1 MEINVRSGD
10 IFTAEADTLL
20 VFVPQE
26 ELSPFAK
33 RVNEALGGWLEDLR
47 ANGDFSGKRGES
59 QVLYPRG
66 QMSFQRVI
74 LIGIGKREDFDAEAV
89 RRVAAIALQR
99 ARQLKAQKVAS
110 MTIGTGSGHIAL
122 RVAVR
127 AMIEGALLGLY
138 RYTAQKSAPEELSD
152 PEQLL
157 LCVYDDADLTQT
169 QQAAAEGRAYAEGTM
184 LARDLVNMP
193 PNFCTP
199 TYLAEKAQEI
209 GARHS
214 QKVTVLERS
223 QMEALKMGALLAV
236 AQGSEAPPHFII
248 MEHEP
253 SLAEAGKTLVLVGK
267 GVTFDTGGYS
277 LKPVDNMVGMK
288 ADMSGAA
295 AVIAAMQIIGTLEVK
310 RHVVG
315 LVPAAD
321 NMVSGRAY
329 RPEDVIT
336 ASNGKT
342 VEIISTDA
350 EGRLLLADALVYA
363 SRYQPAAVVDIATLT
378 GGMAVALGNTA
389 GGVFYTDQKL
399 KESLM
404 SASDD
409 SGERLWPM
417 PIYPEY
423 SKVIE
428 SETADIR
435 NSGGSASR
443 MGSAGIGAAFL
454 KHFVDYP
461 AWAHIDMAGVMHNSG
476 DVPYAPGKGGSGYGA
491 RLLAQ
496 WVANW
501 QD

>member
-1 MEINVRSGD
+1 METVVQFGD
-10 IFTAEADTLL
+10 ILTAEADTLL
-20 VFVPQE
+20 VFVPQGE
-26 ELSPFAK
+26 FSPFAQ
-33 RVNEALGGWLEDLR
+33 RVNEALDGWLSNLVDS
-47 ANGDFSGKRGES
+47 GDFSGKVDEI
-59 QVLYPRG
+59 QVLYPRR
-66 QMSFQRVI
+66 QIAFQRLI
-74 LIGIGKREDFDAEAV
+74 LVGIGKREGFNAETV
-89 RRVAAIALQR
+89 RRVLASSLQR
-99 ARQLKAQKVAS
+99 ARQLKAQKVVS
-110 MTIGTGSGHIAL
+110 MTIGTGRNHIEL
-122 RVAVR
+122 RIAVR

-138 RYTAQKSAPEELSD
+138 RYTAQKNALEPMND
-152 PEQLL
+152 PEQLTL
-157 LCVYDDADLTQT
+157 YVYDEADLAQA
-169 QQAAAEGRAYAEGTM
+169 QQAAAEGRAYAEGTI
-184 LARDLVNMP
+184 LARDLVNLP

-199 TYLAEKAQEI
+199 SYLAEKAQQI
-209 GARHS
+209 GARYG
-214 QKVTVLERS
+214 QKVTILERS

-236 AQGSEAPPHFII
+236 AQGSETPPRFII

-253 SLAEAGKTLVLVGK
+253 SLAEAGKALVLVGK

-277 LKPVDNMVGMK
+277 LKTVDGMVGMK

-295 AVIAAMQIIGTLEVK
+295 AVIAAMQIIGALGIK
-310 RHVVG
+310 RYVVG

-329 RPEDVIT
+329 RPEEVIT
-336 ASNGKT
+336 ASNNKT
-342 VEIISTDA
+342 IEIISTDA

-389 GGVFYTDQKL
+389 AGVFYTDQKL
-399 KESLM
+399 KEMLM
-404 SASDD
+404 LASDS

-428 SETADIR
+428 SEIADVR
-435 NSGGSASR
+435 NSGGATSR

-476 DVPYAPGKGGSGYGA
+476 DVSYAPGKGASGYGA

-496 WVANW
+496 WVADW